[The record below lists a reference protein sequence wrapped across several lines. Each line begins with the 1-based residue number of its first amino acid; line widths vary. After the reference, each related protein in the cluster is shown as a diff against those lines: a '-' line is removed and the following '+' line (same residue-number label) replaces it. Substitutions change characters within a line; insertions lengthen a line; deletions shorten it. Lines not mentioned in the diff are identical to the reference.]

1 MEKQDKEENGADKG
15 SPIAELRSFM
25 KSFYINEVPSYGNNF
40 FFTIG
45 VYLLEL
51 FGILAITGMIMLVF
65 GPYWWNLS
73 PVGTFVRTVH
83 LWAAEAFVLLM
94 FLHFFVNFSTSAF
107 KKKKLVWMIGGI
119 MLLAV
124 LLEFAFGIGG
134 MGGLISQ
141 YNAKAGADLWN
152 GLGFGYW
159 INPLNEGAVIGWHA
173 AILPLILGA
182 LMLVHFMLVKTKGLN
197 TPYRNDIKYSIVP
210 ADHRAMFKRM
220 GYVLIAVVVFAVL
233 FRAPYEAP
241 LTIGY
246 IANNYPNLTAITLL
260 NEFNGSSNTATYL
273 DTIDPYT
280 FSTRAVYVT
289 EPYQVYRNITHT
301 KNYEAAF
308 LAENDSMRNG
318 TLANAF
324 AYFESN
330 GSVTKGMNSS
340 NPLIAMASGL
350 TEMAQKGVY
359 QPIVQDE
366 AQSGLDT
373 TYVLLFINDTGM
385 LNVEGQKYGLDLKQW
400 GMLSVGGSPPLDIQ
414 FWIAPYNLLEL
425 MTSGIPWWGDMEN
438 GLVGFAAFMVIVFL
452 PFIPGLNK
460 LPDKLGLYKLFWN
473 RFTVPEMKKS
483 KGKNKRQE

>member
-1 MEKQDKEENGADKG
+1 MRKGGKGEKGAEKD
-15 SPIAELRSFM
+15 SPVSELRSLM
-25 KSFYINEVPSYGNNF
+25 KSFYINKVPSYGNNF

-45 VYLLEL
+45 IYLLEL
-51 FGILAITGMIMLVF
+51 FGILAITGVIMLVF

-73 PVGTFVRTVH
+73 PIGTFVRTVH

-107 KKKKLVWMIGGI
+107 KKKRLVWMIGGI
-119 MLLAV
+119 MLITV

-152 GLGFGYW
+152 GLGLGYW

-173 AILPLILGA
+173 AILPIILA
-182 LMLVHFMLVKTKGLN
+182 VLMFVHFMLVKMKGLN
-197 TPYRNDIKYSIVP
+197 TPYRNDIKYNIVP
-210 ADHRAMFKRM
+210 ADHRTMFKRM
-220 GYVLIAVVVFAVL
+220 SYILIAVVVFSIL

-246 IANNYPNLTAITLL
+246 IANNYPDLMASTLL
-260 NEFNGSSNTATYL
+260 NEFNGSSNTATYF

-289 EPYQVYRNITHT
+289 EPYHVYLNITHGQD
-301 KNYEAAF
+301 YEAAF
-308 LAENDSMRNG
+308 LAENGSMQGR
-318 TLANAF
+318 TLAEAF
-324 AYFESN
+324 SYFNGN
-330 GSVTKGMNSS
+330 GSIQKGADSS
-340 NPLIAMASGL
+340 NPLVAMASAL

-359 QPIVQDE
+359 QPTVQGE
-366 AQSGLDT
+366 TQSGLNT
-373 TYVLLFINDTGM
+373 TYVLLFINDTGV
-385 LNVEGQKYGLDLKQW
+385 LNAEAQKYGLGLQQW

-414 FWIAPYNLLEL
+414 FWLVPYNLLEL
-425 MTSGIPWWGDMEN
+425 LTSGIPWWGDLEN
-438 GLVGFAAFMVIVFL
+438 GLVGLAAFMVVVFL

-460 LPDKLGLYKLFWN
+460 LPDKLKLYKLFWN
-473 RFTVPEMKKS
+473 RFTVPEMKGS
-483 KGKNKRQE
+483 KGKNKR